1 MSEVSLKEHL
11 ELHVNW
17 LDRHCEAK
25 MRSVNDAINKAE
37 QQLNTRLA
45 AMNEFRESLRDQAG
59 KLAAKSEVD
68 LVIRSIED
76 KIRTLE
82 LRGANK
88 DGRTA
93 ILSTLVAAATSIIV
107 GVIIFIVTHWLVSM
121 R

>member
-11 ELHVNW
+11 EAQVHW
-17 LDRHCEAK
+17 LDRHLEAR

-45 AMNEFRESLRDQAG
+45 GMNEFRESLRDQAG

-68 LVIRSIED
+68 LVVRSIQD
-76 KIRTLE
+76 KIRILE
-82 LRGANK
+82 LTGANK

-93 ILSTLVAAATSIIV
+93 VLSTVVAAATSIIV
-107 GVIIFIVTHWLVSM
+107 GVIIFVVTHWLIST